1 MEKSIHSGL
10 GVASPSDSRPYAPS
24 GICRHCTCYV
34 HALDS
39 CNHIRA
45 LDIHLWVLRD
55 RKCDCRD
62 LYNPLRSLLVGS
74 KPSMVHFFLSLL
86 FELFTYP
93 SNPCV
98 FVPSARTTHGT
109 SFGER

>member
-74 KPSMVHFFLSLL
+74 KPSMVHFFL
-86 FELFTYP
+86 
-93 SNPCV
+93 
-98 FVPSARTTHGT
+98 VPPV
-109 SFGER
+109 